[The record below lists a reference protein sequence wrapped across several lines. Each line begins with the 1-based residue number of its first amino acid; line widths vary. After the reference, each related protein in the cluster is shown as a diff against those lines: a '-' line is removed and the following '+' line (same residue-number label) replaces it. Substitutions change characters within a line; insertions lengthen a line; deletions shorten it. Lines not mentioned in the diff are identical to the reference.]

1 MKVFDWTNKINE
13 DELKIVT
20 QALNEG
26 KLIVFP
32 TETVYGIAGNA
43 LNVEVIDKLF
53 QAKNRDYSKAITLMV
68 ADKADISQYAYISPQ
83 AQKMIDQFMPG
94 MITLIFKKKESVHDS
109 MTNGKSTIGIRIP
122 DSEFVLSLLKKV
134 GPMLVTSAN
143 LSQHSNTTS
152 TQEVLNQLDGR
163 IDLVVDGKTSDNIA
177 STVVDVSQDEIKIL
191 RAGKITKEQIEEAI
205 K

>member
-1 MKVFDWTNKINE
+1 MTKVVLENQMNE
-13 DELKIVT
+13 ICDVIQKGGIV
-20 QALNEG
+20 A
-26 KLIVFP
+26 FP
-32 TETVYGIAGNA
+32 TETVYGVGIHFNDEEA
-43 LNVEVIDKLF
+43 LERLME
-53 QAKNRDYSKAITLMV
+53 AKNRDYSKAITLMV
-68 ADKADISQYAYISPQ
+68 ANKADISQYAYISPQ

>member
-1 MKVFDWTNKINE
+1 MTKVVLENQMNE
-13 DELKIVT
+13 ICDVIQKGGIV
-20 QALNEG
+20 A
-26 KLIVFP
+26 FP
-32 TETVYGIAGNA
+32 TETVYGVGIHFDDEEA
-43 LNVEVIDKLF
+43 LERLME
-53 QAKNRDYSKAITLMV
+53 AKNRDYSKAITLMV

-94 MITLIFKKKESVHDS
+94 MITLIFKKKESVRDS

-177 STVVDVSQDEIKIL
+177 NTVVDVSQDEIKIL

>member
-1 MKVFDWTNKINE
+1 MKMTKVVLENQMNE
-13 DELKIVT
+13 ICDVIQKGGIV
-20 QALNEG
+20 A
-26 KLIVFP
+26 FP
-32 TETVYGIAGNA
+32 TETVYGVGIHFDDEEA
-43 LNVEVIDKLF
+43 LERLME
-53 QAKNRDYSKAITLMV
+53 AKNRDYSKAITLMV
-68 ADKADISQYAYISPQ
+68 ADKKDISQYAYISPQ

-94 MITLIFKKKESVHDS
+94 MITLIFKKKESVRDS

-191 RAGKITKEQIEEAI
+191 RNRKITKEQIEEAI

>member
-1 MKVFDWTNKINE
+1 MTKVVLENQMNE
-13 DELKIVT
+13 ICDVIQKGGIV
-20 QALNEG
+20 A
-26 KLIVFP
+26 FP
-32 TETVYGIAGNA
+32 TETVYGVGIHFNDEEA
-43 LNVEVIDKLF
+43 LERLME
-53 QAKNRDYSKAITLMV
+53 AKNRDYSKAITLMV

-143 LSQHSNTTS
+143 LSQHPNTTS

-205 K
+205 KWK

>member
-1 MKVFDWTNKINE
+1 MTKVVLENQMNE
-13 DELKIVT
+13 ICDVIQKGGIV
-20 QALNEG
+20 A
-26 KLIVFP
+26 FP
-32 TETVYGIAGNA
+32 TETVYGVGIHFDDEEA
-43 LNVEVIDKLF
+43 LERLME
-53 QAKNRDYSKAITLMV
+53 AKNRDYSKAITLMV
-68 ADKADISQYAYISPQ
+68 ADKVDISQYAYISPQ

-94 MITLIFKKKESVHDS
+94 MITLIFKKKESVRDS

-191 RAGKITKEQIEEAI
+191 RAGKIT
-205 K
+205 

>member
-1 MKVFDWTNKINE
+1 MTKVVLENQMNE
-13 DELKIVT
+13 ICDVIQKGGIV
-20 QALNEG
+20 A
-26 KLIVFP
+26 FP
-32 TETVYGIAGNA
+32 TETVYGVGIHFNDEEA
-43 LNVEVIDKLF
+43 LERLME
-53 QAKNRDYSKAITLMV
+53 AKNRDYSKAITLMV

-94 MITLIFKKKESVHDS
+94 MITLIFKKKESVRDS
-109 MTNGKSTIGIRIP
+109 MTNEKSTIGIRIP

>member
-1 MKVFDWTNKINE
+1 MTKVVLENQMNE
-13 DELKIVT
+13 ICDVIQKGGIVT
-20 QALNEG
+20 
-26 KLIVFP
+26 FP
-32 TETVYGIAGNA
+32 TETVYGVGIHFNDEEA
-43 LNVEVIDKLF
+43 LDRLME
-53 QAKNRDYSKAITLMV
+53 AKNRDYSKAITLMV

-94 MITLIFKKKESVHDS
+94 MITLIFNKKESVRDT

-191 RAGKITKEQIEEAI
+191 RAGKITEEQIEEAI

>member
-1 MKVFDWTNKINE
+1 MTKVVLENQMNE
-13 DELKIVT
+13 ICDVIQKGGIV
-20 QALNEG
+20 A
-26 KLIVFP
+26 FP
-32 TETVYGIAGNA
+32 TETVYGVGIHFNDEEA
-43 LNVEVIDKLF
+43 LERLME
-53 QAKNRDYSKAITLMV
+53 AKNRDYSKAITLMV

-191 RAGKITKEQIEEAI
+191 RDGKITKEQIEEAI

>member
-1 MKVFDWTNKINE
+1 MTKVVLENQMNE
-13 DELKIVT
+13 ICDVIQKGGIV
-20 QALNEG
+20 A
-26 KLIVFP
+26 FP
-32 TETVYGIAGNA
+32 TETVYGVGIHFDDEEA
-43 LNVEVIDKLF
+43 LERLME
-53 QAKNRDYSKAITLMV
+53 AKNRDYSKAITLMV
-68 ADKADISQYAYISPQ
+68 ADKKDISQYAYISPQ

-94 MITLIFKKKESVHDS
+94 MITLIFKKKESVRDS

-122 DSEFVLSLLKKV
+122 DSEFVLSLLKKI

>member
-1 MKVFDWTNKINE
+1 MTKVVLENQMNE
-13 DELKIVT
+13 ICDVIQKGGIV
-20 QALNEG
+20 A
-26 KLIVFP
+26 FP
-32 TETVYGIAGNA
+32 TETVYGVGIHFDDEEA
-43 LNVEVIDKLF
+43 LERLME
-53 QAKNRDYSKAITLMV
+53 AKNRDYSKAITLMV
-68 ADKADISQYAYISPQ
+68 ADKKDISQYAYISSQ

-94 MITLIFKKKESVHDS
+94 MITLIFKKKESVRDS

-191 RAGKITKEQIEEAI
+191 RDGKITKEQIEEAI

>member
-1 MKVFDWTNKINE
+1 MTKVVLENQMNE
-13 DELKIVT
+13 ICDVIQKGGIV
-20 QALNEG
+20 A
-26 KLIVFP
+26 FP
-32 TETVYGIAGNA
+32 TETVYGVGIHFDDEQA
-43 LNVEVIDKLF
+43 LERLME
-53 QAKNRDYSKAITLMV
+53 AKNRDYSKAITLMV
-68 ADKADISQYAYISPQ
+68 ADKKDISQYAYISPQ

-94 MITLIFKKKESVHDS
+94 MITLIFKKKESVRDS
-109 MTNGKSTIGIRIP
+109 MTNGKTTIGIRIP

>member
-1 MKVFDWTNKINE
+1 MTKVVLENQMNE
-13 DELKIVT
+13 ICDVIQKGGIV
-20 QALNEG
+20 A
-26 KLIVFP
+26 FP
-32 TETVYGIAGNA
+32 TETVYGVGIHFNDEEA
-43 LNVEVIDKLF
+43 LERLME
-53 QAKNRDYSKAITLMV
+53 AKNRDYSKAITLMV

-94 MITLIFKKKESVHDS
+94 MITLIFKKKESVRDS

-122 DSEFVLSLLKKV
+122 DSEFVLSLLKKI

>member
-1 MKVFDWTNKINE
+1 MTKVVLENQMNE
-13 DELKIVT
+13 ICDVIQKGGIV
-20 QALNEG
+20 A
-26 KLIVFP
+26 FP
-32 TETVYGIAGNA
+32 TETVYGVGIHFNDEEA
-43 LNVEVIDKLF
+43 LERLME
-53 QAKNRDYSKAITLMV
+53 AKNRDYSIAITLMV
-68 ADKADISQYAYISPQ
+68 AGKADISQYAYISPQ
-83 AQKMIDQFMPG
+83 AQKMINQFMPG
-94 MITLIFKKKESVHDS
+94 MITLIFKKKESVRDS

>member
-1 MKVFDWTNKINE
+1 MTKVVLENQMNE
-13 DELKIVT
+13 ICDVIQKGGIV
-20 QALNEG
+20 A
-26 KLIVFP
+26 FP
-32 TETVYGIAGNA
+32 TETVYGVGIHFNDEEA
-43 LNVEVIDKLF
+43 LERLME
-53 QAKNRDYSKAITLMV
+53 AKNRDYSKAITLMV

-191 RAGKITKEQIEEAI
+191 RAGKITEEQIEEAI

>member
-1 MKVFDWTNKINE
+1 MTKVVLENQMNE
-13 DELKIVT
+13 ICDVIQKGGIV
-20 QALNEG
+20 A
-26 KLIVFP
+26 FP
-32 TETVYGIAGNA
+32 TETVYGVGIHFNDEEA
-43 LNVEVIDKLF
+43 LDRLME
-53 QAKNRDYSKAITLMV
+53 AKNRDYSKAITLMV
-68 ADKADISQYAYISPQ
+68 ADKKDISQYAYISPQ

-94 MITLIFKKKESVHDS
+94 MITLIFKKKESVRDS

-152 TQEVLNQLDGR
+152 TQEVLNQLDGH

>member
-1 MKVFDWTNKINE
+1 MTKVVLENQMNE
-13 DELKIVT
+13 ICDVIQKGGIV
-20 QALNEG
+20 A
-26 KLIVFP
+26 FP
-32 TETVYGIAGNA
+32 TETVYGVGIHFDDEEA
-43 LNVEVIDKLF
+43 LERLME
-53 QAKNRDYSKAITLMV
+53 AKNRDYSKAITLMV

-83 AQKMIDQFMPG
+83 AQKMINQFMPG
-94 MITLIFKKKESVHDS
+94 MITLIFKKKESVRDS

>member
-1 MKVFDWTNKINE
+1 MTKVVLENQMNE
-13 DELKIVT
+13 ICDVIQKGGIV
-20 QALNEG
+20 A
-26 KLIVFP
+26 FP
-32 TETVYGIAGNA
+32 TETVYGVGIHFNDEEA
-43 LNVEVIDKLF
+43 LERLME
-53 QAKNRDYSKAITLMV
+53 AKNRDYSKAITLMV

-94 MITLIFKKKESVHDS
+94 MITLIFKKKESVRDS

-191 RAGKITKEQIEEAI
+191 RDGKITKEQIEEAI

>member
-1 MKVFDWTNKINE
+1 MTKVVLENQMNE
-13 DELKIVT
+13 ICDVIQKGGIV
-20 QALNEG
+20 A
-26 KLIVFP
+26 FP
-32 TETVYGIAGNA
+32 TETVYGVGIHFNDEEA
-43 LNVEVIDKLF
+43 LERLME
-53 QAKNRDYSKAITLMV
+53 AKNRDYSKAITLMV
-68 ADKADISQYAYISPQ
+68 ADKKDISQYAYISPQ

-94 MITLIFKKKESVHDS
+94 MITLIFKKKESVRDI

-122 DSEFVLSLLKKV
+122 DSEFVLSLFKKV

>member
-1 MKVFDWTNKINE
+1 MTKVVLENQMNE
-13 DELKIVT
+13 ICDVIQKGGIV
-20 QALNEG
+20 A
-26 KLIVFP
+26 FP
-32 TETVYGIAGNA
+32 TETVYGVGIHFNDEEA
-43 LNVEVIDKLF
+43 LDRLME
-53 QAKNRDYSKAITLMV
+53 AKNRDYSKAITLMV